1 MIGILVGTKLQV
13 RMAQG
18 ITAPVSG
25 LVDEARTSLFYLYVS
40 YSTAVS
46 CASPFSLA
54 LAFNAFTS

>member
-40 YSTAVS
+40 YSSVVS
-46 CASPFSLA
+46 
-54 LAFNAFTS
+54 